1 MENRVKKYYAAGI
14 VFTAVLGTLSHFFY
28 QWSGE
33 NPLVAFFSPVNESTW
48 EHMKLLFFPMLI
60 CSLFLSAQ
68 LREYL
73 PSLPGALFFGNILG
87 TMSIPVLF
95 YTYSGILG
103 RTVIAV
109 DIAIFF
115 AAVLTAWGTAW
126 KLKESDRVYRCR
138 MLLYGLTFLLFALFV
153 FFTLRVPGLPLFQA

>member
-1 MENRVKKYYAAGI
+1 MKNVKFYSVLGFLFVSAAGSI
-14 VFTAVLGTLSHFFY
+14 WHFVY
-28 QWSGE
+28 GWSGS
-33 NPLVAFFSPVNESTW
+33 NPIVALFFPINESTW

-68 LREYL
+68 LRESL

>member
-1 MENRVKKYYAAGI
+1 
-14 VFTAVLGTLSHFFY
+14 
-28 QWSGE
+28 
-33 NPLVAFFSPVNESTW
+33 
-48 EHMKLLFFPMLI
+48 
-60 CSLFLSAQ
+60 
-68 LREYL
+68 
-73 PSLPGALFFGNILG
+73 
-87 TMSIPVLF
+87 MSIPVLF

>member
-1 MENRVKKYYAAGI
+1 MYKRLRRWEIAGFLLTGI
-14 VFTAVLGTLSHFFY
+14 AGPLLHFTY
-28 QWSGE
+28 RWSGE
-33 NPLVAFFSPVNESTW
+33 NRIVAAFSAVNESTW

-68 LREYL
+68 LRESL

-126 KLKESDRVYRCR
+126 KLKESDRLYRCR

>member
-1 MENRVKKYYAAGI
+1 MENRVKKYYAVGI

-68 LREYL
+68 LRESL
-73 PSLPGALFFGNILG
+73 PSLPGALFFGNIQG
-87 TMSIPVLF
+87 KMSIP
-95 YTYSGILG
+95 
-103 RTVIAV
+103 
-109 DIAIFF
+109 
-115 AAVLTAWGTAW
+115 
-126 KLKESDRVYRCR
+126 
-138 MLLYGLTFLLFALFV
+138 LLF
-153 FFTLRVPGLPLFQA
+153 